1 MTTQTWKLLKSDLA
15 SLAAFSTPVQPWMAW
30 YNDEDPLQLARHLQ
44 LDAYQDDEIAPA
56 STVPVFNETFRLHEI
71 YVPLKAQLLT
81 DDGEPDL
88 DQPPVV
94 LEKWVKMQLDHPAAA
109 DQVLVVQ
116 GGFGRGKTSFCR
128 MFADWLRQ
136 YEYPRWIPVL
146 IPLQQ
151 VKVLTR
157 DFEELLQQIVPA
169 AVTQNDPDWL
179 TRPDTRFVFI
189 LDGFSELHF
198 DHQIS
203 NLEQF
208 FQQVGKFQ
216 ESCASHPE
224 MGHRVIVTGR
234 CLMIQTLS
242 RLLPPNLSRVEIL
255 PLDPVLQDRWLA
267 QWQQLTGTDIAGLR
281 QILTDPRLSSASL
294 ALTDEPL
301 MLYFLAAMHRDG
313 ELQVDLL
320 QEPSPARAKFLL
332 YQKIFYWAL
341 NQQRPGLLQRRLSDA
356 ETESLRRLL
365 AEAGLLAVQTGI
377 QTVDLAQIR
386 TRLQHDEGVQALLS
400 EIETKLQAQPLTSA
414 LVTLSQIS
422 GSGQLEFTHNSFS
435 KLFCSRRLHE
445 TLEAW
450 AMTLTRR
457 HNPEP
462 LVPSETL
469 QWQIFDLLGYGGL
482 TPEMTEYLLTL
493 LNANP
498 EFDLPY
504 LFKRLEAFYLRWCA
518 GAFMDMPPESFPQ
531 KAMRL
536 LNQNPNGFVSLGQR
550 QVDVYAGLN
559 VVILLLQ
566 LHSYARS
573 HQSEDRVAFYP
584 CGRQGMTDFEPE
596 RLLRLIGYAHCVSPT
611 AFRAIVGPYLNSAN
625 LSGVNLTGV
634 NLSGVDLSAADLRSA
649 DLSGA
654 NLQGA
659 NLSRINLVGA
669 NLSGTDLSNADLR
682 GANLIGACLRGAALS
697 NASLSGAD
705 LSSANLIGASLS
717 RADLRD
723 ADLSGAYLRGASLQS
738 ADLSRAYLI
747 GASLSGACLS
757 NAELSQVDLSEANL
771 HGADLS
777 DVNLRGA
784 DLSGA
789 DLIGAY
795 LNGASL
801 CGARLCNASLNSADL
816 IGADLCGADLS
827 SANLIGADLSDQAV
841 GEVKWSERTKW
852 QDVRGL
858 EAAINVPE
866 ALKQQ
871 LGLTSD

>member
-1 MTTQTWKLLKSDLA
+1 MTAQTWKLLQSDLV
-15 SLAAFSTPVQPWMAW
+15 SLAALGTSIQPWMTW
-30 YNDEDPLQLARHLQ
+30 YDDQEPLQLERHLR
-44 LDAYQDDEIAPA
+44 LDAYQAAEIAPWPQ
-56 STVPVFNETFRLHEI
+56 SRVFNEAFCLQDL
-71 YVPLKAQLLT
+71 YVPLKAQRLSAE
-81 DDGEPDL
+81 GEPDL
-88 DQPPVV
+88 DQPPVL
-94 LEKWVKMQLDHPAAA
+94 LEKWVKTQLDDPASA

-116 GGFGRGKTSFCR
+116 GGFGRGKTTFCR
-128 MFADWLRQ
+128 MFADWLRRH
-136 YEYPRWIPVL
+136 EYPRWIPVL

-157 DFEELLQQIVPA
+157 GFEALLQQMVPA

-179 TRPDTRFVFI
+179 TRPDTRFVFV

-203 NLEQF
+203 SLEQF
-208 FQQVGKFQ
+208 FQELGKFQ

-224 MGHRVIVTGR
+224 MGHRVVVTGR

-255 PLDPVLQDRWLA
+255 PLDPVLQDRWLTR
-267 QWQQLTGTDIAGLR
+267 WQQLTGADADGLR
-281 QILTDPRLSSASL
+281 QILTDSHLSKASQ
-294 ALTDEPL
+294 ALTYEPL

-313 ELQVDLL
+313 ELQVDFL

-341 NQQRPGLLQRRLSDA
+341 NQRPGLLQRNLSAA

-365 AEAGLLAVQTGI
+365 AEAGLIAVQTGT

-386 TRLQHDEGVQALLS
+386 LRLQHDEDVQALLAEMDAQLTS
-400 EIETKLQAQPLTSA
+400 QPLTSA
-414 LVTLSQIS
+414 LVTLCQQSSSQ
-422 GSGQLEFTHNSFS
+422 QLDFTHNSFS

-445 TLEAW
+445 ALQAW
-450 AMTLTRR
+450 STRLTRR
-457 HNPEP
+457 QNPEP
-462 LVPSETL
+462 LVPAETL
-469 QWQIFDLLGYGGL
+469 YWEIFDLLGYGGL
-482 TPEMTEYLLTL
+482 TFEMTEYLLTL

-498 EFDLPY
+498 EFDLSY
-504 LFKRLEAFYLRWCA
+504 LFHRLEDFYRRWCA
-518 GAFMDMPPESFPQ
+518 GAFMDRPPETYPQ
-531 KAMRL
+531 RAMRQL
-536 LNQNPNGFVSLGQR
+536 EQNPNRFVALGQR

-559 VVILLLQ
+559 VMILLLQ
-566 LHSYARS
+566 LHGYARS
-573 HQSEDRVAFYP
+573 HGCEETVAFYP
-584 CGRQGMTDFEPE
+584 CGLQGMPDFEPD
-596 RLLRLIGYAHCVSPT
+596 RLLRIIGYAHAVSPT
-611 AFRAIVGPYLNSAN
+611 AFRAIVGPYLNSAH

-634 NLSGVDLSAADLRSA
+634 NLSGVDLSAADLRGA

-669 NLSGTDLSNADLR
+669 NLNGADLSNADLR
-682 GANLIGACLRGAALS
+682 GANLIGAYLRGAALS
-697 NASLSGAD
+697 SASLSGAD

-717 RADLRD
+717 RSDLRD

-757 NAELSQVDLSEANL
+757 NAELSQVDLSDANL

-795 LNGASL
+795 LSGASL

-816 IGADLCGADLS
+816 IDADLCGADLS
-827 SANLIGADLSDQAV
+827 SANLFGADLSDQAV
-841 GEVKWSERTKW
+841 GEVKWSDRTKW

-871 LGLTSD
+871 LGLTGN